1 LSITPG
7 PSIKDSPSLWTLV
20 VLVSIWLLVYG
31 FMEITLAFRLPH
43 SSPDS
48 HPHRR
53 RDLTSAT

>member
-31 FMEITLAFRLPH
+31 FMEITLAFRLRTVH
-43 SSPDS
+43 Q
-48 HPHRR
+48 
-53 RDLTSAT
+53 TATRIAAAT